1 MIDYVSMNKIMPIP
15 KRAFKRD
22 RWHREVAG
30 EGDYYWYHFR
40 GVTIRYY
47 FETQRLL
54 IMGKL
59 ITLLHDTQVQNFD
72 DIYGGETER
81 FLDEVNACIND
92 LFVQSVVDV
101 RDFTVTRI
109 DYCFNVDTPFVKDYL
124 AFLKR
129 AFQLVNTGSKT
140 DFAAKNGLSGSV
152 YIKNSSEYAKNSRY
166 NYTLNVYDKL
176 DRLHY
181 QQEHGQSI
189 STADLALAENTLRI
203 EVQAS
208 HNLIKSVC
216 YHFDMEKTFANL
228 FSYPVAVYTIESV
241 LKRVYRMDRTMDFY
255 TYQEAKTRVKAGSA
269 AAKALYALATNHNIS
284 GEKYAYKCKQVAKA
298 GIYPY
303 CLLRNSDGAPMLKN
317 PIALIYE
324 KDSLYL

>member
-1 MIDYVSMNKIMPIP
+1 MIDYVSMNKILPIQ
-15 KRAFKRD
+15 KSTFKPSK
-22 RWHREVAG
+22 WHREVSG

-40 GVTIRYY
+40 GVTVRYY

-72 DIYGGETER
+72 DVYGGETEL

-92 LFVQSVVDV
+92 LFTQPVVDV
-101 RDFTVTRI
+101 REFSVTRI
-109 DYCFNVDTPFVKDYL
+109 DYCFNVDTPFVRDYL
-124 AFLKR
+124 VFLRR
-129 AFQLVNTGSKT
+129 AFQMVNTGAKT
-140 DFAAKNGLSGSV
+140 DFAAKNGLNGSV

-181 QQEHGQSI
+181 QQGQKQNI
-189 STADLALAENTLRI
+189 SAADLALAENTLRV

-208 HNLIKSVC
+208 HNLIKSIC
-216 YHFDMEKTFANL
+216 RHFGMEKTFSCL
-228 FSYPVAVYTIESV
+228 FRYPVAMYAIESV
-241 LKRVYRMDRTMDFY
+241 FKRVFRMDRTMDFY

-269 AAKALYALATNHNIS
+269 AGKALYSLATNHNVS
-284 GEKYAYKCKQVAKA
+284 GEEYAYKCKQVGKA

-303 CLLRNSDGAPMLKN
+303 CLLPKGSSEAILKN
-317 PIALIYE
+317 PITLIYE
-324 KDSLYL
+324 KDGHYL

>member
-1 MIDYVSMNKIMPIP
+1 MIDYVSMNKIMPIS
-15 KRAFKRD
+15 KRTFKPTK
-22 RWHREVAG
+22 WHREVAG
-30 EGDYYWYHFR
+30 EGDYYWYRFR

-72 DIYGGETER
+72 DIYGGETDL
-81 FLDEVNACIND
+81 FLDELNDFING
-92 LFVQSVVDV
+92 LFTQRIVDV
-101 RDFTVTRI
+101 REFSVTRI
-109 DYCFNVDTPFVKDYL
+109 DYCFNVETSFVKDYL
-124 AFLKR
+124 AFLR
-129 AFQLVNTGSKT
+129 QAFQMVSTGAKT
-140 DFAAKNGLSGSV
+140 DFAAKNGVDGSV

-181 QQEHGQSI
+181 QQEKGQNI
-189 STADLALAENTLRI
+189 SAADLALAENTLRI

-216 YHFDMEKTFANL
+216 RHFGMEKTFVNL
-228 FSYPVAVYTIESV
+228 FNYPVAVYTIESV
-241 LKRVYRMDRTMDFY
+241 LKRVYRMDKTMDFY
-255 TYQEAKTRVKAGSA
+255 TYQEAKKKVKVGSA
-269 AAKALYALATNHNIS
+269 AAEALYALATNHRVN
-284 GEKYAYKCKQVAKA
+284 GEKYIYKCKQVAKV

-303 CLLRNSDGAPMLKN
+303 CLLRKESAESILKN
-317 PIALIYE
+317 PITLIHE
-324 KDSLYL
+324 KDGLYL